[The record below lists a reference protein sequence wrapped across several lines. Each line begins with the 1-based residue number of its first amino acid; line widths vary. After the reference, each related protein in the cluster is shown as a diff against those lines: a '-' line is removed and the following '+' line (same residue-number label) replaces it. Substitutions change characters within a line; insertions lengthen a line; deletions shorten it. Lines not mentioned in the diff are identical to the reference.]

1 MVMMVVIMLPKESE
15 LQLEVP
21 VVVAL
26 EPRQQIQPQVAPVMM
41 VSLMVVMVF
50 KTTLL
55 ELTSI
60 GVAVAVVQLILMD
73 MQAMADSAVAE
84 EALHNLVEELVLEVR
99 AG

>member
-1 MVMMVVIMLPKESE
+1 MEMTVVIMLPKELE
-15 LQLEVP
+15 IQLEVP
-21 VVVAL
+21 VVVVL
-26 EPRQQIQPQVAPVMM
+26 EPRQQIQLQVAPVMM

-73 MQAMADSAVAE
+73 MQVMADSAVAE
-84 EALHNLVEELVLEVR
+84 EDLHKPQEEQVLEVR